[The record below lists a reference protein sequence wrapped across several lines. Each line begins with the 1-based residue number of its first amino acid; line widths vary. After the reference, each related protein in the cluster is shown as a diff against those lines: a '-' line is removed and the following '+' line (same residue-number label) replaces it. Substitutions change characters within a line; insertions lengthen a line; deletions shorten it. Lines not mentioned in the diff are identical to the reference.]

1 MYQCALIT
9 KMARGRGTACPKAF
23 HADVYLLT
31 SIAFIGLPCPMNAAG
46 IGPTRPAALT
56 RDSCSASSG
65 TPPYYSSTYQPQT
78 LSLAGFG
85 VRQNDAVG
93 VQTALALLLAAVA
106 VIVVV
111 NWISERTGIPSAALL
126 VLVGIGYAL
135 LPGPNI
141 SLDPDIVMTCILPPL
156 LHNAALEASLV
167 GIRRNLRTVISLS
180 VVLVLVT
187 ALLVGVGFGLLV
199 SGATL
204 AVGTALG
211 ASVAPTDPVA
221 ALAVARKVGLPL
233 NIVTLIEGEG
243 LLNDATALTTLS
255 VAIAVARGAGFSML
269 SAVQEFVLAALG
281 GLVVGLV
288 VAYCRR
294 LVRRRI
300 HDVLTA
306 NAISL
311 ATPFVTYMVAEKV
324 HTSGVLAV
332 VVCGLIVGHD
342 SPRSE
347 SAASR
352 LQTRAVW
359 QLVNFLLEG
368 LVFLL
373 IGQQLPTILD
383 GLRYYELSTII
394 VAISVTVA
402 VVLLMRPLWLVLTQS
417 LPQALHT
424 RLGNVSD
431 TASADDDTHTTASP
445 YQRDR
450 NSERLSG
457 REIFV
462 LSWAGTRG
470 VVSLA
475 AIFAVPFVTDT
486 GAPFPDRDLL
496 LFCTFVVVLVTLIGQ
511 GTTFAPVVRALG
523 LRANAVDE
531 VRLRNQARTAAVHAA
546 LDRLDERDQQ
556 DRDDVDTWAI
566 DAVRKQ
572 LSARLERY
580 QRRLDLLESSDSDE
594 MPISPGYEA
603 AVGIRRAA
611 IDAQRDELVR
621 WRDAGMLP
629 DRSLRVLQRE
639 LDHEEGTLPMGMP
652 QSRRRNP

>member
-1 MYQCALIT
+1 
-9 KMARGRGTACPKAF
+9 
-23 HADVYLLT
+23 
-31 SIAFIGLPCPMNAAG
+31 
-46 IGPTRPAALT
+46 
-56 RDSCSASSG
+56 
-65 TPPYYSSTYQPQT
+65 
-78 LSLAGFG
+78 
-85 VRQNDAVG
+85 

-111 NWISERTGIPSAALL
+111 NSISERTGIPSAALL
-126 VLVGIGYAL
+126 VLGGIGYAL

-141 SLDPDIVMTCILPPL
+141 GLDPDVVMTCILPPL
-156 LHNAALEASLV
+156 LYNAALEASLV

-180 VVLVLVT
+180 VVLVVVT
-187 ALLVGVGFGLLV
+187 ALLVGLAFGLLV

-288 VAYCRR
+288 LAFCRR
-294 LVRRRI
+294 LVRRWT

-311 ATPFVTYMVAEKV
+311 ATPFVTYLAAEKV

-373 IGQQLPTILD
+373 IGQQLPAIVD
-383 GLRYYELSTII
+383 GLRGYELSTII
-394 VAISVTVA
+394 VAITVTVA
-402 VVLLMRPLWLVLTQS
+402 VVLLVRPLWLLLTQS
-417 LPQALHT
+417 LHI
-424 RLGNVSD
+424 RLVSVSGIASD
-431 TASADDDTHTTASP
+431 DAAPTASRRR
-445 YQRDR
+445 RDR
-450 NSERLSG
+450 NPERLSG

-475 AIFAVPFVTDT
+475 AIFAVPFVTDS
-486 GAPFPDRDLL
+486 GAPFPVRDLL

-546 LDRLDERDQQ
+546 LDGLDELDQH
-556 DRDDVDTWAI
+556 DHDDVDTGAI
-566 DAVRKQ
+566 DAVREQ

-580 QRRLDLLESSDSDE
+580 QRRLDLLESSESDE
-594 MPISPGYEA
+594 IPISPRYEA

-629 DRSLRVLQRE
+629 DQSLRVLQRE
-639 LDHEEGTLPMGMP
+639 LDHEEGTLPMGAP
-652 QSRRRNP
+652 RARRHNP